1 MITNLLGM
9 SIAVTI
15 FALLGVVGCM
25 LDKLLEKYMD
35 KEAEKEW

>member
-15 FALLGVVGCM
+15 LGLLGVVGCM

-35 KEAEKEW
+35 KEAEKEC